1 MNSGGRIDIVE
12 QLRGAAALA
21 VAWFHLTNGYD
32 DWVALSGAYGWLGGE
47 VFFVISGFVIPLSLA
62 SNWEN
67 LGLRALPLFLLR
79 RIVRIEPPYLLSA
92 LLVVVLNFVAMR
104 TPGFHGK
111 IETYSMQ
118 QVLLH
123 VAYLI
128 PFTHYNWLQPIYWT
142 LAYEFVFYLV
152 VASVIG
158 LLASPV
164 RWPILAGFAALLGAV
179 FGNLA
184 SPLLAL
190 FAMGC
195 MVFRARTGRDPTWMA
210 GAVIVL
216 AGLAMA
222 LSGASA
228 QGLAGM
234 IAAALLLSSR
244 LASGATGLLGRL
256 LSALGT
262 ISFSLYLIHVPIG
275 GKIVNL
281 GQRWMSGPESHLF
294 LSLLAL
300 SASLA
305 AAGLFWRFVER
316 PCIGASKRLAKLNL
330 GSLPSSKLGVR

>member
-1 MNSGGRIDIVE
+1 MTSGGRIDIVE

-32 DWVALSGAYGWLGGE
+32 DWVALSGAYGWLGVE

-62 SNWEN
+62 RNWEIQ
-67 LGLRALPLFLLR
+67 GVRALPLFLLR
-79 RIVRIEPPYLLSA
+79 RIVRIEPPYLMSA
-92 LLVVVLNFVAMR
+92 LLVVVLNLMAMHI
-104 TPGFHGK
+104 PGFKGG
-111 IETYSMQ
+111 IQTYSVP

-128 PFTHYNWLQPIYWT
+128 PLTHYDWLQPVYWT

-152 VASVIG
+152 VAAVIG

-164 RWPILAGFAALLGAV
+164 RWPVLAGFAALLAAV
-179 FGNLA
+179 SGNIA

-195 MVFRARTGRDPTWMA
+195 LVFRARTGRDPTWVA
-210 GAVIVL
+210 AAVIVL

-222 LSGASA
+222 RSGSSA
-228 QGLAGM
+228 EALAGM
-234 IAAALLLSSR
+234 IVAALLLSPR
-244 LASGATGLLGRL
+244 LASGATGLLGQL
-256 LSALGT
+256 LRALGT
-262 ISFSLYLIHVPIG
+262 ISFSLYLIHIPIG

-281 GQRWMSGPESHLF
+281 GQRWMSGPVSHLF

-300 SASLA
+300 TASLA
-305 AAGLFWRFVER
+305 AAGLLWRFVER
-316 PCIGASKRLAKLNL
+316 PCIAASKKLAKLNL